1 MQQLSIFSVLQQI
14 ADIELI
20 ERNLARL
27 NVGEIISTF
36 TCDIERSEKLFT
48 VRSVEFEE
56 TFQTSAAAFNYI
68 KNYFENGIT
77 Q

>member
-20 ERNLARL
+20 ERNLERL

-48 VRSVEFEE
+48 VRSIEFEE